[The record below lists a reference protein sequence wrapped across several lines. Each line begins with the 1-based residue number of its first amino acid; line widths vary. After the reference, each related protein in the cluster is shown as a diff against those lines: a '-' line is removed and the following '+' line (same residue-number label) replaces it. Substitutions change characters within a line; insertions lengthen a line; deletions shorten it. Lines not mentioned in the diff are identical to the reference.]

1 MCLLNKMINEDT
13 IYLIFTDGKL
23 ENVEPDSIRIIGF
36 KQTYKDLPNGSLF
49 ACSLKGGVALIP
61 KRIIKK
67 INTGKLWSDD
77 KRDVRKFIIS
87 DSSNSFSPI
96 KVPRSTFQKGIKRI
110 SEERSKLLH
119 SICPDSKFCLAF
131 GKERKKIK
139 SFFRGFTNTT
149 TFKKYVQSVKRIL
162 GVNGIHL
169 ITYDREGYKASTVLK
184 SMNPIDPDNV
194 LYEYMVG
201 QYINKKC
208 LRFPC
213 FIETYDWLRY
223 KKGSCKD
230 IQNYVRSDEY
240 PTWVPNISNM
250 LENSKQAL
258 KNYTETFG
266 KRLDCADDKQNKP
279 DIDRKCNEIE
289 LLFSLSC
296 FFSKDLAIMIEYVN
310 GITLLQMLTSD
321 FINNELINVLYQIY
335 MPLST
340 IANEFT
346 HYDLHLRNVMIYE
359 PEKGKYIDY
368 EYRLA
373 DGSVVKFKSRYIA
386 KIIDYARSFFDDS
399 TNTSVTGSSK
409 SIQEIICNNI
419 ILCNGRKDKT
429 FCGENYGY
437 HFEEKDYCKSGT
449 RNISHDLLLLHH
461 IKLFLKYS
469 HIPYQEP
476 LEEKKF
482 HIDNKLVTA
491 FFKNL
496 EYGNKELSDWQRYT
510 ASEIYDAKDGEINNV
525 NDVHNALKDIIETE
539 KENNDIFYSEMK
551 SLGTLTIYQSG
562 QEMEFTPFDEVLTM

>member
-1 MCLLNKMINEDT
+1 MINEDT

-119 SICPDSKFCLAF
+119 SICPDSRFCLAF

-279 DIDRKCNEIE
+279 DRPVGPDRP
-289 LLFSLSC
+289 
-296 FFSKDLAIMIEYVN
+296 
-310 GITLLQMLTSD
+310 G
-321 FINNELINVLYQIY
+321 LYQ
-335 MPLST
+335 T
-340 IANEFT
+340 
-346 HYDLHLRNVMIYE
+346 
-359 PEKGKYIDY
+359 G
-368 EYRLA
+368 
-373 DGSVVKFKSRYIA
+373 GSFNPS
-386 KIIDYARSFFDDS
+386 
-399 TNTSVTGSSK
+399 
-409 SIQEIICNNI
+409 
-419 ILCNGRKDKT
+419 
-429 FCGENYGY
+429 
-437 HFEEKDYCKSGT
+437 
-449 RNISHDLLLLHH
+449 
-461 IKLFLKYS
+461 
-469 HIPYQEP
+469 
-476 LEEKKF
+476 
-482 HIDNKLVTA
+482 
-491 FFKNL
+491 
-496 EYGNKELSDWQRYT
+496 
-510 ASEIYDAKDGEINNV
+510 
-525 NDVHNALKDIIETE
+525 
-539 KENNDIFYSEMK
+539 
-551 SLGTLTIYQSG
+551 
-562 QEMEFTPFDEVLTM
+562 